1 MRGDPG
7 TCFPVGAG
15 FFCGV
20 CVGGGGVG
28 LVGGGLAAGCAV
40 LRWLML
46 CPVGESSQLGINI
59 SFARFG
65 GGCGRGKLKSK
76 YYRTARTF
84 IAPFGWAVEP
94 LREKKNHNFLP
105 LGALV
110 TTSSHTKKEGELA
123 THLLF

>member
-15 FFCGV
+15 WFFWPFA
-20 CVGGGGVG
+20 CVGAVC

-84 IAPFGWAVEP
+84 IAPFRWAVEL
-94 LREKKNHNFLP
+94 LREKTNLRC
-105 LGALV
+105 AL
-110 TTSSHTKKEGELA
+110 KK
-123 THLLF
+123 